1 MIRLGIH
8 LSWLY
13 MPIMFTTG
21 YKWIYMVITCYNL
34 VMYPLVV
41 IQLQTLSEPLPV
53 TNSAPGRLA
62 TIAADTGRDLQG
74 RRDSKM
80 GGFSGGIFGG
90 SLKTAIF
97 HTAMGV
103 LFIHFIHFNRILHEI
118 NQPAG
123 IPWWGVDDDDRG
135 RRAGHAGRAGRG
147 SLAAHCV
154 RRCGSEDPWVLT
166 LPVVFREHLQEK
178 PWKTIVFQHWKSGFP
193 WFSWQL
199 GRNPRNQFWDGNILS
214 GCQDASITRSQST
227 PVTGGQ
233 KKFQCLQVS

>member
-1 MIRLGIH
+1 
-8 LSWLY
+8 
-13 MPIMFTTG
+13 
-21 YKWIYMVITCYNL
+21 
-34 VMYPLVV
+34 MYPLVV

-62 TIAADTGRDLQG
+62 TIAADTGRDLQR

-123 IPWWGVDDDDRG
+123 IP
-135 RRAGHAGRAGRG
+135 
-147 SLAAHCV
+147 
-154 RRCGSEDPWVLT
+154 
-166 LPVVFREHLQEK
+166 
-178 PWKTIVFQHWKSGFP
+178 
-193 WFSWQL
+193 
-199 GRNPRNQFWDGNILS
+199 
-214 GCQDASITRSQST
+214 
-227 PVTGGQ
+227 
-233 KKFQCLQVS
+233 